1 MTLVSEPL
9 SRGWTPE
16 TRLFK
21 HASKLWSR
29 LGHSPLAESAGL
41 ISQQMMHEN
50 GRARHSRRALRYNT
64 TVPAADYNRDR
75 SVSLPPTEADRDL
88 SRPRS
93 AARRA
98 PIPSAYIDFQ
108 NQPEALHR
116 VVTTA
121 DGPRRSPSSSE
132 TELIDGG
139 NLQAEVAPLQ
149 LSSGR
154 WRSISPTV
162 APSVSASVHPRIS
175 PTARAMVRPAST
187 YAHLRVRVAPG
198 SGAVRSQQREHR
210 DRSQSPPR
218 SHSQA
223 WLDEYQQGRQD
234 DHGGGDQGGTMRPL
248 FDVFLDDVRRRPWR
262 YTSSSETQATITDP
276 VDDSASTVTRAVER
290 AYRMSRRP
298 FTDHIPAQ
306 TEGDGQPDG
315 STLRPRNPRRDG
327 IVFDDWDP
335 DDDMDTVTYNF
346 SSVDRGPDLVE
357 LAMARQYQFQHQ
369 RSWMGNRPP
378 SGEPGDLRNEA
389 LPDRS
394 IIEPELNDPDEVYGF
409 TDDGYITV
417 SRIGRASQSGDIEHI
432 IV

>member
-1 MTLVSEPL
+1 
-9 SRGWTPE
+9 
-16 TRLFK
+16 
-21 HASKLWSR
+21 
-29 LGHSPLAESAGL
+29 
-41 ISQQMMHEN
+41 
-50 GRARHSRRALRYNT
+50 
-64 TVPAADYNRDR
+64 
-75 SVSLPPTEADRDL
+75 
-88 SRPRS
+88 
-93 AARRA
+93 
-98 PIPSAYIDFQ
+98 
-108 NQPEALHR
+108 
-116 VVTTA
+116 
-121 DGPRRSPSSSE
+121 
-132 TELIDGG
+132 
-139 NLQAEVAPLQ
+139 
-149 LSSGR
+149 
-154 WRSISPTV
+154 
-162 APSVSASVHPRIS
+162 
-175 PTARAMVRPAST
+175 
-187 YAHLRVRVAPG
+187 
-198 SGAVRSQQREHR
+198 
-210 DRSQSPPR
+210 
-218 SHSQA
+218 
-223 WLDEYQQGRQD
+223 
-234 DHGGGDQGGTMRPL
+234 MRPL

-298 FTDHIPAQ
+298 FTAHIPAQ

-335 DDDMDTVTYNF
+335 DDDMDTVTYDF

-394 IIEPELNDPDEVYGF
+394 IIEPELNDPDEVYGV